1 MLSKEEI
8 EELCEEDYET
18 EEKTE
23 TDLYWTCKNCG
34 TDNTEYNIEYEKKI
48 ICTCEKC
55 GKKYSVWYCPY

>member
-34 TDNTEYNIEYEKKI
+34 TDNTEYNIEYEKK
-48 ICTCEKC
+48 
-55 GKKYSVWYCPY
+55 